1 MLRVL
6 NESTFVQTD
15 RISDRLKAFRIYTY
29 LNLLLNT
36 IKERFHKRGWTVRN
50 WFSKLFGNWL
60 NTEKNIYFKL
70 NREKALPPYLLTQEI
85 EYINFTYKNDKI
97 LQVLVSSTYEKIFT
111 YWFHCLTFRRL
122 ICQFETGLNQEND
135 ELI

>member
-1 MLRVL
+1 MDV
-6 NESTFVQTD
+6 FVQTD

-50 WFSKLFGNWL
+50 WFSKLFGNWE

-70 NREKALPPYLLTQEI
+70 NRERKLCHHICSHRKSNYFHIQKRQDT
-85 EYINFTYKNDKI
+85 
-97 LQVLVSSTYEKIFT
+97 SSSSKLHI
-111 YWFHCLTFRRL
+111 
-122 ICQFETGLNQEND
+122 
-135 ELI
+135 